1 MAGRDY
7 SPHQQKIIKRYY
19 DNFDG
24 IQTRRLAELITEIYL
39 AEGKKRDRLWKQVG
53 ELLLK
58 LGLPENR
65 VTPLLTLR
73 DPARLPEI
81 LKELEQK
88 AK

>member
-7 SPHQQKIIKRYY
+7 TPHQQKIIKRYY
-19 DNFDG
+19 ENIDG
-24 IQTRRLAELITEIYL
+24 IQTQRLAELITEIYL

-65 VTPLLTLR
+65 VTPLLELR
-73 DPARLPEI
+73 DPARLPDI

-88 AK
+88 GK